1 MIRVDNPD
9 GYTAANMD
17 EHYLVIIDNMVCSPT
32 QAALFNK
39 LTLQMNLDM
48 LYQAT
53 EITGNPEYARIAS
66 AHAEK
71 SMSTHVRPDG
81 TTYHVV
87 NMDQVTGEPLA
98 MMTHQGEF
106 SLQINPVPDG
116 LRRLC
121 R

>member
-1 MIRVDNPD
+1 
-9 GYTAANMD
+9 
-17 EHYLVIIDNMVCSPT
+17 
-32 QAALFNK
+32 
-39 LTLQMNLDM
+39 MNLDM

-66 AHAEK
+66 AQAEK
-71 SMSTHVRPDG
+71 SMNTHVRPDG

-106 SLQINPVPDG
+106 PLQIDPVPDG
-116 LRRLC
+116 SRRLC